1 MVYLI
6 KSRSDHSLTMKI
18 TCTVEL
24 ARVQSF
30 ATRKMFRAN
39 YPCYDSRI
47 VDVIALWILRL
58 SELFKKELLILIK
71 KELRKMFI
79 VKFDLFTDRLKM
91 IEKLLA
97 KLISHQMVNY

>member
-39 YPCYDSRI
+39 DSRI

-58 SELFKKELLILIK
+58 SEL
-71 KELRKMFI
+71 
-79 VKFDLFTDRLKM
+79 
-91 IEKLLA
+91 
-97 KLISHQMVNY
+97 NN